1 MAIDKVRYGACR
13 WVALCWMLLACY
25 AAPANAQFKL
35 QETFEGT
42 TAPGWTLSNS
52 AILTAPSIDV
62 AGSGWLRLTAAVGT
76 EKGLALDSGFSF
88 AGNQPVSVEF
98 NYVSWGG
105 TGADGMTL
113 FLYDSS
119 TVSPMAGAFTG
130 GGLGYCGGAGGYLAI
145 GLDEFGNFSNPGDKC
160 TAGSGGPGKTPE
172 SLVIR
177 GPESS
182 TNAWVNTTSIS
193 GGIDNPM
200 VTTRPSPKTV
210 LLTLTPA
217 VPPAIGYT
225 ITAQFQSASGQPF
238 QTLFSNVAFPY
249 TPPTN
254 LSVGFSGSTGGS
266 TNIHELQG
274 LAAATPDDLQVT
286 IAGPASVL
294 QGSSVTYVV
303 TVTNDGNYSLDTAN
317 APTVVDNLPASITGA
332 TWTCVGAGGATCDA
346 SGAGNINTANVTLP
360 ANGSVTYTIKG
371 TLDPG
376 ATCGATVANTA
387 DAEFS
392 SSTSYLDPDETNNSA
407 TVNSTVTCDTTL
419 VANPTSLAYTPQQV
433 NAPST
438 SQSVT
443 LTEGG
448 NGSATISSIAVTG
461 DYSQTNNCPATLAT
475 AQTCTVNVVFTPTAL
490 GSRNG
495 TLTIQSNL
503 AASPTVTSVVTLS
516 GTGINSIPSPFSFTP
531 LINVDPLSVQVSNSI
546 TVASTDV
553 PAPIS
558 VSTGGQY
565 SINGGAFTSV
575 PGVVSPGAQV
585 QVQLIAASGYS
596 TSDSAALI
604 IGGVSSTFTVTTGAQ
619 PVLQGGFTPV
629 SGAVAGSVQ
638 TSNAITVTGTTIP
651 APISVSSGDEYSING
666 GPFTS
671 APSTVQ
677 PGDQVTVQMIAAPTY
692 NTTASAVVTI
702 GGVTSTY
709 TVTTATQQ
717 IPQAGFTPVTGA
729 SISSTQISNP
739 ITVTSITSP
748 GSISI
753 SSGAEYSIDGGP
765 FTSAAGTVQPGDQ
778 VTVEATASTTYNT
791 TATAVLTIGGNP
803 ANFAVTTGAEPVL
816 QGSFAAVTAATNS
829 SAQIS
834 NPITVTGITSPAAI
848 SVTSGAEYSIN
859 GGAFTSAPGTVQ
871 AGDQVSV
878 RVTAPSA
885 YSTTATAVLTIDGVN
900 STYSVTTGGQPLNN
914 VTTTGGGGAIGTV
927 TLLML
932 ALIALLK
939 AVAPRRAALLTPLV
953 IAVAAALT
961 SLPALADDGSWLSN
975 IYGGI
980 RLGASTSSMT
990 ATKLAN
996 DLRADGF
1003 QITAAGAERGTA
1015 SGTLYVGYELG
1026 DNFALEIAGTTVGRT
1041 RAVLEGVSPE
1051 NLGPLLADTAHI
1063 VRGSGDIVALEARYR
1078 WPLVHAIDL
1087 DLRAGPYYWL
1097 TTSDVY
1103 VSGADE
1109 LHRSDSG
1116 LGYTLG
1122 VGPRFALG
1130 KHVGIGV
1137 SAEYFN
1143 STSQNQFWQFSATL
1157 EYHFR

>member
-1 MAIDKVRYGACR
+1 MTYHTGLKLG
-13 WVALCWMLLACY
+13 LCGLLLAGY
-25 AAPANAQFKL
+25 ATPAIAQFKL
-35 QETFEGT
+35 QESFEGT

-52 AILTAPSIDV
+52 AILTAPSIDA
-62 AGSGWLRLTAAVGT
+62 AGSGWLRLTAAVTT
-76 EKGLALDSGFSF
+76 EKGLALNSGFNFPGS
-88 AGNQPVSVEF
+88 QPVTVEF
-98 NYVSWGG
+98 NYVAWGG

-119 TVSPMAGAFTG
+119 AVSPMAGAFTG

-145 GLDEFGNFSNPGDKC
+145 GLDEYGNFSNPGDKC
-160 TAGSGGPGKTPE
+160 TAGSGGPGFKPE

-182 TNAWVNTTSIS
+182 TNPWVNTTSIS
-193 GGIDNPM
+193 GGIDNPH
-200 VTTRPSPKTV
+200 VASRPLPKTV

-217 VPPAIGYT
+217 LAPAIGYT
-225 ITAQFQSASGQPF
+225 LTAQFQSASGQPF

-249 TPPTN
+249 APPASV
-254 LSVGFSGSTGGS
+254 SVGFSGSTGS
-266 TNIHELQG
+266 VTNIHELQG
-274 LAAATPDDLQVT
+274 LVAATPDDLQVT
-286 IAGPASVL
+286 TTGPASVL
-294 QGSSVTYVV
+294 QGSSVTY
-303 TVTNDGNYSLDTAN
+303 TVTLTNNGNYSLGISD
-317 APTVVDNLPASITGA
+317 APAVVDNLPVSITGA

-346 SGAGNINTANVTLP
+346 SGAGNINTTNLTLP
-360 ANGSVTYTIKG
+360 ANGSVTYTITG
-371 TLDPG
+371 TLDPA
-376 ATCGATVANTA
+376 ATCGSTVANTA
-387 DAEFS
+387 GAQFS
-392 SSTSYLDPDETNNSA
+392 STTSFLDPDETNNSA

-419 VANPTSLAYTPQQV
+419 VASPATLSYAPQQV
-433 NAPST
+433 NAPSA

-443 LTEGG
+443 LTEGS
-448 NGSATISSIAVTG
+448 NGSATITGIAVTG
-461 DYSQTNNCPATLAT
+461 DYSQTNNCPATLAA
-475 AQTCTVNVVFTPTAL
+475 AQTCTVNVVFTPTAV

-531 LINVDPLSVQVSNSI
+531 LINVDPSSVQVSNSI

-585 QVQLIAASGYS
+585 QVQLTAASGYS
-596 TSDSAALI
+596 TSDSAVLT

-629 SGAVAGSVQ
+629 TGAVPGSIQ

-651 APISVSSGDEYSING
+651 APISVSNGDEYSING

-671 APSTVQ
+671 APGTVQ
-677 PGDQVTVQMIAAPTY
+677 PGDQVTVQMIAPSTY

-717 IPQAGFTPVTGA
+717 IPQAGFTAVTGA
-729 SISSTQISNP
+729 SLSSMQTSNA
-739 ITVTSITSP
+739 ITVTSVTAP
-748 GSISI
+748 ASISI
-753 SSGAEYSIDGGP
+753 SSGAEYSINGGP
-765 FTSAAGTVQPGDQ
+765 FTSAAGTVYPGDQ
-778 VTVEATASTTYNT
+778 VSVEVTAPATYNT
-791 TATAVLTIGGNP
+791 TATAVLTIGNTTP
-803 ANFAVTTGAEPVL
+803 SDFAVTTGAQPVL
-816 QGSFAAVTAATNS
+816 QGSFTAVTGAANS
-829 SAQIS
+829 SVQTS
-834 NPITVTGITSPAAI
+834 NPITVTGITSPTTI
-848 SVTSGAEYSIN
+848 SVTSGAQYSIN
-859 GGAFTSAPGTVQ
+859 GGAFTSAAGTVQ

-878 RVTAPSA
+878 QVTAPST
-885 YSTTATAVLTIDGVN
+885 YNTTAAAVLTIGGVN
-900 STYSVTTGGQPLNN
+900 ATYSVTTGPQPLQN
-914 VTTTGGGGAIGTV
+914 VTVTGGGGAVGIV

-932 ALIALLK
+932 ALLASLKVVGPRRDALLM
-939 AVAPRRAALLTPLV
+939 PLV
-953 IAVAAALT
+953 IAFFAAL
-961 SLPALADDGSWLSN
+961 SSAPAHADDGSWLSN

-980 RLGASTSSMT
+980 RVGASTSSMT

-996 DLRADGF
+996 DLRADGY

-1015 SGTLYVGYELG
+1015 GGTLYLGYELPN
-1026 DNFALEIAGTTVGRT
+1026 NFAVEVAGTYIGRN
-1041 RAVLEGVSPE
+1041 RAVLGGVLPAD
-1051 NLGPLLADTAHI
+1051 LGPLLSDTAHI

-1078 WPLVHAIDL
+1078 WPLAPDIDL

-1103 VSGADE
+1103 VSGADK

-1130 KHVGIGV
+1130 QHVGIGV